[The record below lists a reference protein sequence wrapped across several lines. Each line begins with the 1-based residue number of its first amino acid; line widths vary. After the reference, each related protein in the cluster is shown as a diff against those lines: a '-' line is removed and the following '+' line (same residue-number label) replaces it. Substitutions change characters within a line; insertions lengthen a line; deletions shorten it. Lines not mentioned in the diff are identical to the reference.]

1 MSPEIT
7 RAVRS
12 SIAELEAKLELVL
25 ENVTD
30 DFAAEVGR
38 EQQHLMLM
46 QASITVEHQIW
57 GN

>member
-7 RAVRS
+7 RVVRS
-12 SIAELEAKLELVL
+12 SIAELEAKLEVVL

-46 QASITVEHQIW
+46 QASPPVDNQI
-57 GN
+57 